1 MDPPNQITK
10 KQRKMKI
17 PKQNDWRRRNEDG
30 LVKSKDIK
38 EELTKSI
45 L

>member
-10 KQRKMKI
+10 KRRTMKI

-38 EELTKSI
+38 KELKKN
-45 L
+45 LL